1 MKIFLTGATGF
12 IGSHLVKKLL
22 ADENEVI
29 CYVRNIKKARK
40 MLGHKVELLQTTAF
54 DNHLIATL
62 EKCDVIINLA
72 GEPIIKRWTKSN
84 KKEIHDSRVELT
96 KKITSLITR
105 CRTKPKVVIS
115 SSAVGYYGNSG
126 DKEVNE
132 NSKIGSTYLSTLC
145 RKWENAAY
153 PFDESGNLMDTR
165 IVVLRTG
172 VVLGNG
178 GALKKMLLPFKLGLG
193 GILGNGKQYMPWIHI
208 SDMIKI
214 IIFSINNK
222 EVCGPINCV
231 SPNPVTNK
239 RFTKNMGSIL
249 KRPTIF
255 PVPGFILKL
264 IFGESSCV
272 LLDSQRVIPKQLINN
287 KFSWKFADIK
297 SALKDL
303 LN

>member
-12 IGSHLVKKLL
+12 IGSNLVKKLL
-22 ADENEVI
+22 SDKHEVV
-29 CYVRNIKKARK
+29 CYVRNIENARK
-40 MLGHKVELLQTTAF
+40 VLGPNPELIQTTAF

-62 EKCDVIINLA
+62 ERCDVVINLA
-72 GEPIIKRWTKSN
+72 GESIVKRWTKKS
-84 KKEIHDSRVELT
+84 KIKIYDSRVSLT
-96 KKITSLITR
+96 NKIVKLITR
-105 CRTKPKVVIS
+105 CKTPPKVLIS
-115 SSAVGYYGNSG
+115 SSAVGYYGSHG
-126 DKEVNE
+126 DYEIYE
-132 NSKIGSTYLSTLC
+132 NSQRGTNYLSFLC
-145 RKWENAAY
+145 SEWEKVAY
-153 PFDESGNLMDTR
+153 PFDESGNFLDTR
-165 IVVLRTG
+165 VVILRTG

-178 GALKKMLLPFKLGLG
+178 GALKKMLLPFKLGIG
-193 GILGNGKQYMPWIHI
+193 GILGNGKQWMPWIHL

-239 RFTKNMGSIL
+239 KFTKDMGSVL

-255 PVPGFILKL
+255 PVPGFVLRL
-264 IFGESSCV
+264 IFGESSCI
-272 LLDSQRVIPKQLINN
+272 LLDSQRVVPKQLINN
-287 KFSWKFADIK
+287 KFSWKFANIK

>member
-1 MKIFLTGATGF
+1 MRIFLTGATGF
-12 IGSHLVKKLL
+12 IGSNLVKRLL
-22 ADENEVI
+22 LDNHDIV
-29 CYVRNIKKARK
+29 CYVRNVEKARK
-40 MLGHKVELLQTTAF
+40 TLGHKVELLQTTAF

-62 EKCDVIINLA
+62 EKCDVVINLA
-72 GEPIIKRWTKSN
+72 GAPIIKRWTKNN
-84 KKEIHDSRVELT
+84 KKQIYNSRVKLT
-96 KKITSLITR
+96 EKITNLITR
-105 CRTKPKVVIS
+105 CRTRPKVIIS
-115 SSAVGYYGNSG
+115 SSAVGYYGNPG
-126 DKEVNE
+126 DKKVDE

-145 RKWENAAY
+145 SKWENVAY
-153 PFDESGNLMDTR
+153 PFNESGNLLDTR
-165 IVVLRTG
+165 VVILRTG

-178 GALKKMLLPFKLGLG
+178 GALKKMLLPFKLGIG
-193 GILGNGKQYMPWIHI
+193 GILGNGKQWMPWIHI

-239 RFTKNMGSIL
+239 KFTKDMGSIL

-255 PVPGFILKL
+255 PVPGFVLRL

-272 LLDSQRVIPKQLINN
+272 LLDSQRVVPKQLINN
-287 KFSWKFADIK
+287 KFSWKFANIK